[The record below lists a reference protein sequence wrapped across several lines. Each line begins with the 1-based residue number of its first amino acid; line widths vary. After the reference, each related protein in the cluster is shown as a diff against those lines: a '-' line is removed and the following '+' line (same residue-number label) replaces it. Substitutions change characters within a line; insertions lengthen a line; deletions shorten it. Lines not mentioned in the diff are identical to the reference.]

1 MNTIETHQSFDGGK
15 EEQKM
20 EINGGILGPRERLKR
35 HRTEVAEQVWIPD
48 MWGQEDFLKD
58 WIDCTSFDASSAY

>member
-1 MNTIETHQSFDGGK
+1 MNTIQSFDGGK

-35 HRTEVAEQVWIPD
+35 HRTEVAEVWIPD
-48 MWGQEDFLKD
+48 MWGQEHFLKD